1 MLKRLAG
8 LICVVFAVLAMAA
21 VDPAGAAN
29 RYALVIG
36 NAGYAGD
43 LLGPLKN
50 PANDAV
56 LMSDSLKRAGFDV
69 ELVTDA
75 DLRAMKRAVQD
86 FGKKL
91 TAAEADAIGLFYYS
105 GHGFQANG
113 VNYLAPLNADLH
125 DEVDAEF
132 EALSVDWVLSKLEQS
147 HKGVN
152 VVILDACRN
161 TALTRGMRGANE
173 GLALLRAT
181 PRGSFISFATAP
193 GSTASDGAGLNSP
206 YTEAIAREILRP
218 GTTIEAVFKNVRRS
232 VVAATNGEQVPWDHS
247 SLTEDVVFLPGDA
260 FAYQTAT
267 DAGVDQSKVRA
278 ELQLWND
285 VKDSKS
291 REQLQAYLDQFPE
304 GVFAGVAQA
313 RLASLTASGLGG
325 DVERLFAELASRA
338 IIVEEPTRPH
348 EFYSNA
354 RLNELKGDYP
364 RARQD
369 YMKYFA
375 FGMPQV
381 DPHYRFQNFLVI
393 QEGRAGAREIYRSIA
408 QGRADPTLQFASIL
422 LEEDERRTEM
432 LTDFVAANP
441 DFTPA
446 IYELS
451 REYSLSR
458 LGQQS
463 MSDKREEFE
472 LLRRFVERVENGR
485 FLGYFIDQ
493 QFAAQQVQD
502 AETRLAT
509 LSFLS
514 QSVFKNPVTLN
525 SSRSNQGWMMSLS
538 IADRAREIFV
548 ALPGKDFRS
557 TGFTQGATD
566 PTTGMPIPYPAFEL
580 PGNAERTTIRVKYTD
595 IRGQEQGPFKIIFDP
610 NAELIAGQKDILQRF
625 STAWISYRDWNKKRL
640 VYFTHLLSY
649 RCALDDV
656 LYGLDTDEPDKSFAI
671 PACDPS
677 NPHAIPESAIGDDIY
692 RAIPK
697 KTRFISVQLVF
708 KDGTRSEVKRFDAPK

>member
-8 LICVVFAVLAMAA
+8 LFWAVAVLAATGLM
-21 VDPAGAAN
+21 PAGAAD
-29 RYALVIG
+29 RHALVIG

-50 PANDAV
+50 PANDAA
-56 LMSDSLKRAGFDV
+56 LMTDALKRAGFEV
-69 ELVTDA
+69 ETVTDA
-75 DLRAMKRAVQD
+75 DLRAMKRAVQA
-86 FGKKL
+86 FGKTL
-91 TAAEADAIGLFYYS
+91 AAADAGAIGLFYYS
-105 GHGFQANG
+105 GHGFQAG
-113 VNYLAPLNADLH
+113 GANYLAPLNADLR

-161 TALTRGMRGANE
+161 TALTRGMRGANG
-173 GLALLRAT
+173 GLALLKAT

-206 YTEAIAREILRP
+206 YTEAIAREMLRP

-260 FAYQTAT
+260 FAGQTA
-267 DAGVDQSKVRA
+267 AGAADQGAVQA
-278 ELQLWND
+278 EIQLWND
-285 VKDSKS
+285 VKDTDS
-291 REQLQAYLDQFPE
+291 REQLQAYLDQFPD
-304 GVFAGVAQA
+304 GVFAGLAQA
-313 RLASLTASGLGG
+313 RIAALAASGLGG
-325 DVERLFAELASRA
+325 DVERLFAQLASRA

-393 QEGRAGAREIYRSIA
+393 QEGRAGARDIYRAIA
-408 QGRADPTLQFASIL
+408 QGRADPTLQFAAL
-422 LEEDERRTEM
+422 LLAEDEGRTEM
-432 LTDFVAANP
+432 LKAFVEANP

-451 REYSLSR
+451 REYSAAR

-472 LLRRFVERVENGR
+472 LLSRFVERVENGR

-493 QFAAQQVQD
+493 QFAATQVED
-502 AETRLAT
+502 AKTRLAA

-514 QSVFKNPVTLN
+514 ESVFKNPVTLN
-525 SSRSNQGWMMSLS
+525 SSRSNQGWMMTLS

-548 ALPGKDFRS
+548 ALPGEDFRS
-557 TGFTQGATD
+557 TGFTQGVTD
-566 PTTGMPIPYPAFEL
+566 PSTGFPIPYPAFEL
-580 PGNAERTTIRVKYTD
+580 PGNAGRTAIRVKYTD
-595 IRGQEQGPFKIIFDP
+595 IRGQEQGPFELIFDP
-610 NAELIAGQKDILQRF
+610 NAELVAGQKDILQRF
-625 STAWISYRDWNKKRL
+625 TTAWVSYRDWNRQRL

-656 LYGLDTDEPDKSFAI
+656 LYGIDTDEPDISFTI
-671 PACDPS
+671 PDCDPS
-677 NPHAIPESAIGDDIY
+677 NPHAIPANAVGDDIY
-692 RAIPK
+692 RAVPK
-697 KTRFISVQLVF
+697 NTRFVTVQLVF
-708 KDGTRSEVKRFDAPK
+708 KDGTRSEIKRFDAPK